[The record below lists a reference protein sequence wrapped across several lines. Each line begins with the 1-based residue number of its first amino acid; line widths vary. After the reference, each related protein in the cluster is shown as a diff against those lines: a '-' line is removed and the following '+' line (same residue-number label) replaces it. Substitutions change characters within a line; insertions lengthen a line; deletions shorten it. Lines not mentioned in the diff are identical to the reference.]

1 MDVWGNLFLG
11 FQVALSPYNLLFCF
25 LGCLFG
31 TLIGVLPGIG
41 PAAGISILIP
51 LTFGLP
57 PTTALITMSGLYY
70 GCMYGGSTTSI
81 LVNVPG
87 EAASVVTCLDGYQM
101 ARNGRA
107 GAALG
112 MAAFASFIAGTVS
125 IALLTFTAIPLV
137 KVAIAFGP
145 PEYFALTFM
154 GLTLVTSLSGE
165 SLLKGLMSGAFGL
178 IVACVGV
185 DAMSGYARFSYGNI
199 YLLDGF
205 GFVNIAVGL
214 FAVSEV
220 MINIEKPAAE
230 IFTQIKPN
238 IRTLLPNLQ
247 DWKDSFGPLW
257 RGTLIGF
264 IIGALPGT
272 GPTIASFLAY
282 SAEKNLSKHPE
293 KFGTGIIEGVAAPEG
308 ANNAAAQGAFVPM
321 LTLGVPGSGATA
333 IMLGALMLH
342 GLRPGPMLMET
353 NPDFVWGLI
362 ASMYIGNAMLLILN
376 LPLIGIW
383 VQLLKLP
390 YKALMPLIVTISAV
404 GIYAIENNT
413 FDLWVM
419 VGFGV
424 IGYIL
429 RKYDFPLAPIVLAVV
444 LAPLVEYSL
453 KQSMILSKGSIFIF
467 FTRPIAAAFMI
478 LALISL
484 FAPLFSA
491 VWVRMRKE
499 GEGEI

>member
-1 MDVWGNLFLG
+1 
-11 FQVALSPYNLLFCF
+11 
-25 LGCLFG
+25 
-31 TLIGVLPGIG
+31 
-41 PAAGISILIP
+41 
-51 LTFGLP
+51 
-57 PTTALITMSGLYY
+57 
-70 GCMYGGSTTSI
+70 
-81 LVNVPG
+81 
-87 EAASVVTCLDGYQM
+87 
-101 ARNGRA
+101 
-107 GAALG
+107 
-112 MAAFASFIAGTVS
+112 
-125 IALLTFTAIPLV
+125 
-137 KVAIAFGP
+137 
-145 PEYFALTFM
+145 M
-154 GLTLVTSLSGE
+154 GLTLVTSLSGD
-165 SLLKGLMSGAFGL
+165 SLLKGLMSGALGL

-185 DAMSGYARFSYGNI
+185 DAMSGVSRFTYGNL

-220 MINIEKPAAE
+220 MVNIEKPATE
-230 IFTQIKPN
+230 IFTQVKPG
-238 IRTLLPNLQ
+238 IRTLFPNLQ
-247 DWKDSFGPLW
+247 DWKDSFGALW
-257 RGTLIGF
+257 RGTIIGF
-264 IIGALPGT
+264 IVGALPGT

-282 SAEKNLSKHPE
+282 SAEKRLSKHPE
-293 KFGTGIIEGVAAPEG
+293 MFGTGIIAGVAAPEG

-321 LTLGVPGSGATA
+321 LTLGIPGSGATA

-362 ASMYIGNAMLLILN
+362 ASMYIGNAMLLVLN

-383 VQLLKLP
+383 VQLLRLP
-390 YKALMPLIVTISAV
+390 YKSLMPLIVTISSV

-419 VGFGV
+419 FGFGV
-424 IGYIL
+424 LGYLL

-444 LAPLVEYSL
+444 LTPLVEYSL

-467 FTRPIAAAFMI
+467 FTRPIAAGFMI
-478 LALISL
+478 FALCSL

-491 VWVRMRKE
+491 AWVRIRKE